1 MVCNSLEN
9 AASVVRKEIL
19 KALRHFDSWKIASPK
34 LKASDLA
41 VGENFTDEVKQGM
54 IV

>member
-9 AASVVRKEIL
+9 AASVIRKEIL
-19 KALRHFDSWKIASPK
+19 NALRHFDSWKTASPK

-41 VGENFTDEVKQGM
+41 VGENFTDEMKQGM